1 MPEVNW
7 YHNGK
12 VVVPNPDFKTH
23 YDRQS
28 GECVLHILEVFPQDQ
43 GRYECIAANKYGRAI
58 TKAFLQVEG
67 RFNSV
72 CVCSI
77 HVRGHVHVC

>member
-67 RFNSV
+67 RFDSV
-72 CVCSI
+72 CL
-77 HVRGHVHVC
+77 HV